1 MCRCSPHVALKR
13 DSLVSESQLLSLTSR
28 LSFPIHKMVTMVAL
42 TSGCEDVMNVKCV
55 APDAGY
61 HYWCTNHVLR
71 AANIAFGPQ
80 SVTLPSIPDFLDD
93 VHLSLSLRFST
104 CEMKVRVLAPI
115 HTSLFT
121 SCRQQTGRTKESE
134 QMWKGRKLFIIKWE
148 AGSSPEHIL
157 FLFPL
162 LRPHHQLDSFE
173 GSPARENG
181 WGMLPG

>member
-1 MCRCSPHVALKR
+1 
-13 DSLVSESQLLSLTSR
+13 
-28 LSFPIHKMVTMVAL
+28 MVTMVAL
-42 TSGCEDVMNVKCV
+42 TSGCEDVMNVKCI

-80 SVTLPSIPDFLDD
+80 SVTLPSIPGFLDD
-93 VHLSLSLRFST
+93 IHLSLSLRFST

-115 HTSLFT
+115 HTFLFT
-121 SCRQQTGRTKESE
+121 SCHQQIGRTKESE
-134 QMWKGRKLFIIKWE
+134 QQMCKGRKIFIIKWE

-173 GSPARENG
+173 GSRAREKG
-181 WGMLPG
+181 WGTLRGLVSGKNKLGTQWFQVANREGSKGGSVVL

>member
-13 DSLVSESQLLSLTSR
+13 DSLVSESQLLPLTSR

-121 SCRQQTGRTKESE
+121 SCHQQTGRTKESE
-134 QMWKGRKLFIIKWE
+134 QMCKEESFLLSNGRLDP
-148 AGSSPEHIL
+148 AQNIL

-173 GSPARENG
+173 GSPARGNG
-181 WGMLPG
+181 CGMLRG